1 MSLILVFCPL
11 FRSLEQVAESLH
23 GYKLLLRA
31 EEVWSIAGRS
41 QQFSNFCTKMLLV
54 SSLKPLYLLF
64 LILSKAGWPRPG
76 RRRCLEGGRRCPHD

>member
-31 EEVWSIAGRS
+31 EEVWSIARRS

-54 SSLKPLYLLF
+54 SSCHSISFIYQTHMHGELLE
-64 LILSKAGWPRPG
+64 S
-76 RRRCLEGGRRCPHD
+76 